1 VQRFNSALELS
12 LHFHMLVP
20 DGVFVADA
28 GGADERPRFV
38 EVEAP
43 SDEEVAELLAEL
55 AKRVTKTLHAH
66 GRLLDDECD
75 EEAEPHLLFAGRSA
89 PTPSGPRHEEE
100 ALPERCA
107 RRDGYSLHA
116 GRKVHQNDRV
126 GLEQLARY
134 GLRPALSLERL
145 HVAGDGTYLYEMKRR
160 FSDGRQTLRF
170 APRELLLRLCAL
182 VPPRGFHM
190 VRYHGVFAPHA
201 RGRFALTGRGMHDCP
216 ARPAAP
222 SERAALTDAVANPP
236 RRGEGPPPQPPSPAS
251 TWPRSATAQAL
262 PREGPTWRPP
272 DDATRARRL
281 EWSLLM
287 KRSYSLDVLCC
298 PRCQGPMRLV
308 AVIDN
313 PLVARRILAH
323 LGLPARAPPRGQGSR
338 LGQERLPRLD
348 PEPADAFDGVDPLP
362 VETC

>member
-1 VQRFNSALELS
+1 MPTAPGESNRAPPESGWPMRPS
-12 LHFHMLVP
+12 LIFGRTVRTM
-20 DGVFVADA
+20 GS

-216 ARPAAP
+216 ARGPCASSPSSTTRSSPAASLRTSACRLAHLLADKAP
-222 SERAALTDAVANPP
+222 VWGRNA
-236 RRGEGPPPQPPSPAS
+236 RPAS
-251 TWPRSATAQAL
+251 TP
-262 PREGPTWRPP
+262 
-272 DDATRARRL
+272 
-281 EWSLLM
+281 
-287 KRSYSLDVLCC
+287 
-298 PRCQGPMRLV
+298 
-308 AVIDN
+308 N
-313 PLVARRILAH
+313 PLTPSMASTRSPSRPADSVRAPRRRWLSCA
-323 LGLPARAPPRGQGSR
+323 LDARACS
-338 LGQERLPRLD
+338 
-348 PEPADAFDGVDPLP
+348 
-362 VETC
+362 